1 MKFPAIYN
9 FVIFLF
15 EVNVIAFVLIWYYNS
30 INLEMEEGCMSS
42 TIQIRVD
49 DDLKQKSD
57 VLFRE
62 LGTDTTSAVRIF
74 LTQAVAHNG
83 FPFEI
88 RKTSAN
94 PYAAMSEQD
103 ILQKLERSRTHA
115 SQGMV
120 RDADEVISDMRTK
133 YGL

>member
-1 MKFPAIYN
+1 
-9 FVIFLF
+9 
-15 EVNVIAFVLIWYYNS
+15 
-30 INLEMEEGCMSS
+30 MSS

-57 VLFRE
+57 TLFKE
-62 LGTDTTSAVRIF
+62 LGTDTTTAVRIF

-88 RKTSAN
+88 KKTSSN
-94 PYAAMSEQD
+94 PFAAMSEEEF
-103 ILQKLERSRTHA
+103 LQKLEKSRTHA
-115 SQGMV
+115 RQGMV
-120 RDADEVISDMRTK
+120 RNADDVITDMRSK